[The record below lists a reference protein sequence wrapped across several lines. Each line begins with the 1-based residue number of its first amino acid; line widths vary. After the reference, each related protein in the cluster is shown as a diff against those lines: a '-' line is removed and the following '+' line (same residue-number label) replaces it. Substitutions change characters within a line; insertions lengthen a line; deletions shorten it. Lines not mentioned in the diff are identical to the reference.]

1 MLPRAVISSMLLD
14 FEQNFDYVLG
24 FEYILIFNETNETN
38 NNTVDSL
45 NLNKSLTWSSF
56 WHRCSCQSTGTGSSG
71 INIKSAS
78 VAIAAE
84 MAK

>member
-45 NLNKSLTWSSF
+45 NLNKSLT
-56 WHRCSCQSTGTGSSG
+56 
-71 INIKSAS
+71 
-78 VAIAAE
+78 
-84 MAK
+84 